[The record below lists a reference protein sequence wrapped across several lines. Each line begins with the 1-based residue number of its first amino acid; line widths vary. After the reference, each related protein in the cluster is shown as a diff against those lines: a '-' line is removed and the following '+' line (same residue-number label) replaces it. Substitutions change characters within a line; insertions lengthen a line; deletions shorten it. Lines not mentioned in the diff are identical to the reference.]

1 MHPPWGGEKV
11 CPAPTHPGLGGGQ
24 RHTHTHTYKDKDT
37 DKFRD
42 QTHAIFSK
50 SKEIKEFK
58 RDVVYLQGHPKV
70 HSLTSRT
77 KTEFRT
83 KNILLE
89 DDDARYQPALRSRI
103 SRNLSLLF
111 ASAAD
116 RAGQRAK
123 RSEPRQKARGGRG
136 NRETPDDQTKPS
148 KKISKL
154 FVQTKIKKEALFISQ
169 LTHVMQ
175 TWEEAVHISI

>member
-83 KNILLE
+83 KNILLD
-89 DDDARYQPALRSRI
+89 DDDARYQPTLRSRI

-111 ASAAD
+111 ASFAD

-148 KKISKL
+148 KKTLKL
-154 FVQTKIKKEALFISQ
+154 FIQTKIKEEALFIPQ
-169 LTHVMQ
+169 LAHVMQ
-175 TWEEAVHISI
+175 T